1 MGISVSGI
9 GSGLDINSLVTQLMS
24 AERQPMSLL
33 KKQESAASAKISAWG
48 QLSSSLSGFQA
59 AARKLTGTG
68 IAACTATSSSAAVAV
83 TVGSGATPGNYSVQV
98 TQLAQA
104 QKLVSP
110 GCADASAS
118 LGAGT
123 LAITPAGGAT
133 VTLSP
138 AGNSLNELRDAI
150 NNAGIGV
157 TASIVDDGSASG
169 KRLMIVGK
177 DSGAAKAFS
186 VTGTG
191 ALASFSFDPNA
202 PVAFGYDGSGNAPA
216 VMSRTQPAQD
226 AAVTIDGMKV
236 TASTNVISEAI
247 PGVSLRV
254 SQLTGSAVT
263 VDVQRDAA
271 GIKASVN
278 DMVKAWNSLKALAG
292 TQTAWNESTR
302 TGAVL
307 HGDSGPSSILS
318 QLRGAFTKAVAGAG
332 SLTQM
337 NDIGLSFQKDGTLAV
352 NDAKLQSAIDSRPA
366 DLQALFASADGIAT
380 RLNAVAGNLLG
391 EGGVVTTRTGGL
403 NATLR
408 SLTQRENNEQSRLER
423 REASYRAQFTRLDS
437 ALSSMQNTSNY
448 LTQQLAKLS
457 TF

>member
-9 GSGLDINSLVTQLMS
+9 GSGLDINGLVSQLMS

-48 QLSSSLSGFQA
+48 QLSSSLSSFQTA
-59 AARKLTGTG
+59 VRKLTGTS

-110 GCADASAS
+110 GFADAAAP
-118 LGAGT
+118 LGVGT

-133 VTLSP
+133 VNLSP
-138 AGNSLNELRDAI
+138 AGTSLNELRDAI

-157 TASIVDDGSASG
+157 TASIVDDGGASG
-169 KRLMIVGK
+169 KRLMIIGK
-177 DSGAAKAFS
+177 DSGAAKSFS
-186 VTGTG
+186 MTGTG
-191 ALASFSFDPNA
+191 ALAAFSFDPNA

-236 TASTNVISEAI
+236 SAPTNAISGAI
-247 PGVSLRV
+247 PGVTLRV
-254 SQLTGSAVT
+254 SQLTASPVT

-271 GIKASVN
+271 GIKASVGE
-278 DMVKAWNSLKALAG
+278 MAKAWNSLKSLAG
-292 TQTAWNESTR
+292 TQTAWNETTR

-318 QLRGAFTKAVAGAG
+318 QLRSAFTKAVAGAG
-332 SLTQM
+332 SLAQM

-352 NDAKLQSAIDSRPA
+352 NDAKLQAAIDSRPA
-366 DLQALFASADGIAT
+366 DLQALFAGTDGIAT
-380 RLNAVAGNLLG
+380 RLNGVASELLG
-391 EGGVVTTRTGGL
+391 EAGVVTTRTGGL

-408 SLTQRENNEQSRLER
+408 SLSQRESSEQSRLDR
-423 REASYRAQFTRLDS
+423 LEASYRAQFTRLDG
-437 ALSSMQNTSNY
+437 ALSSMQNTSTY

-457 TF
+457 TS